1 MKLNYL
7 FKVTLTL
14 IILVILFQK
23 IKLDEVINIIFS
35 ANKIFLAMSM
45 IFVLILYLIRTY
57 RWEILL
63 NSIGVQRP
71 FVDLFKMLMIGT
83 FYGLFTPG
91 KVGELGRTYH
101 LAEKKSAT
109 ISTILVEKLIDIIV
123 LIVASI
129 FTVII
134 FFYDYNIFKYF
145 ILACAICTLF
155 FSLAMTNKRFI
166 SLWAKPLKI
175 KEDDVSLYIDSV
187 LMLLKDKQTIFKTTL
202 LAIVY
207 YLVAYIFAYF
217 LLRSLNIDPRG
228 IITLPIIILMG
239 NVPVTISGVGL
250 RESVGAASFVI
261 LGMSSAEGISFSML
275 LFLSMIL
282 LPGIFG
288 YLMVITMPGYVRY
301 KGQITGILSPFLE
314 GKRLNKIR
322 THILGSRILD
332 FGCGYGKLASSFNDM
347 EYVGVDIDKMIID
360 AAKDQN
366 TNNNVRFY
374 CLDDF
379 RRTVDVKF
387 DSIVL
392 AAVIEHLDDPATTLM
407 ELKGYLREGGRI
419 ILTTPSP
426 KANQILLIG
435 SKLGLFSRKGV
446 DEHKSLLTKKDFLDI
461 SIRVRI
467 TLEKYEMFELGLNQL
482 VIYTKNDYIG

>member
-7 FKVTLTL
+7 LKAALTL

-23 IKLDEVINIIFS
+23 IDLGEVINIFSS
-35 ANKIFLAMSM
+35 ANIIFLAVSM
-45 IFVLILYLIRTY
+45 FFVLILYLIRTY

-63 NSIGVQRP
+63 KSIGLQRP
-71 FVDLFKMLMIGT
+71 FIDLFKVLIIGT

-91 KVGELGRTYH
+91 KVGELGRAYH
-101 LAEKKSAT
+101 LTEKKSAT

-123 LIVASI
+123 LTAASI
-129 FTVII
+129 FTAVI
-134 FFYDYNIFKYF
+134 FFNGYNFFKYF
-145 ILACAICTLF
+145 ILTCAIGTLV

-166 SLWAKPLKI
+166 SLCAKPLRI
-175 KEDDVSLYIDSV
+175 KEDDVSLYIDSI
-187 LMLLKDKQTIFKTTL
+187 LMILKDKQAIFKTTL

-217 LLRSLNIDPRG
+217 LLRSLDIGPLG

-250 RESVGAASFVI
+250 RESVGAVCFVI
-261 LGMSSAEGISFSML
+261 LGMSGAEGISFSML
-275 LFLSMIL
+275 LFLSMTL

-288 YLMVITMPGYVRY
+288 YLMVITMSDYVGY
-301 KGQITGILSPFLE
+301 KGQITGVLSPFLE
-314 GKRLNKIR
+314 KERLNKIR
-322 THILGSRILD
+322 EHILGNRILD
-332 FGCGYGKLASSFNDM
+332 FGCGYGKLASSFADM
-347 EYVGVDIDKMIID
+347 EYVGVDTDKMIID
-360 AAKDQN
+360 AARDRN
-366 TNNNVRFY
+366 ADNNARFY
-374 CLDDF
+374 CIEDF
-379 RRTVDVKF
+379 RRTEDGKF

-426 KANQILLIG
+426 TANQILIMG
-435 SKLGLFSRKGV
+435 SRFGFFSRKGV
-446 DEHKSLLTKKDFLDI
+446 DEHKSLLTKNDFIDI
-461 SIRVRI
+461 SNRIRI

-482 VIYTKNDYIG
+482 VIYTKT